1 MDRGSIIGLLMG
13 LITIGLG
20 MMLKGVSPM
29 AIINPAALII
39 IFLGTAASICIAFP
53 MNTLKKLPMLLKIIF
68 TKERDQEINDVI
80 TKIEEWADSTGK
92 VGSLWLDGQLKELN
106 DTF

>member
-20 MMLKGVSPM
+20 MMIKGVSPM

-39 IFLGTAASICIAFP
+39 IFLGPAASICIAFP
-53 MNTLKKLPMLLKIIF
+53 MNTLKKIPMLLKIIF
-68 TKERDQEINDVI
+68 TKVKDQEINDVI
-80 TKIEEWADSTGK
+80 KLFEGWEVATRKEGLFGQE
-92 VGSLWLDGQLKELN
+92 GQLKEIN
-106 DTF
+106 DT